1 MFEELDPLWH
11 SPTIKPSFELV
22 HVILALF
29 IFEEN
34 EEGIGRY
41 RLQKE
46 LSIGSGTAK
55 SLIIKLKKD
64 LNFIMVLTDENVIK
78 GHILTKNGLEFVKK
92 LKKRFLLI
100 KAGDSSVLKDIIIK
114 SEGKF
119 SYFCLVRNAIDK
131 ITNGIGQRDAAI
143 KIGGVGATCILFDGK
158 DLVFPSLKFSVEKDI
173 EMRVEA
179 DVFKYIYTLINEKN
193 SKLEENDVII
203 IGIGDNPKKA
213 RLAALNAA
221 LTLL

>member
-34 EEGIGRY
+34 KEGIGRY

-55 SLIIKLKKD
+55 SLIRKLNED
-64 LNFIMVLTDENVIK
+64 LNFIMVLTDEKIKK
-78 GHILTKNGLEFVKK
+78 GHILTETGLEFVQKIKQK
-92 LKKRFLLI
+92 LALI

-114 SEGKF
+114 AEGKS
-119 SYFCLVRNAIDK
+119 SYFCLVRNSIDK
-131 ITNGIGQRDAAI
+131 ILNGIEQRDAAI
-143 KIGGVGATCILFDGK
+143 KIGGVGATCIFYNGR
-158 DLVFPSLKFSVEKDI
+158 DLVFPPYRFPEEKYTEIKVEDDI
-173 EMRVEA
+173 
-179 DVFKYIYTLINEKN
+179 FKYIYTLISEKN
-193 SKLEENDVII
+193 SHLDENDVII
-203 IGIGDNPKKA
+203 IGIGDNLEKA
-213 RLAALNAA
+213 RLATLNAA

>member
-158 DLVFPSLKFSVEKDI
+158 DLVFPSHKFSVEKDI